1 MHRISKLRRAAPWL
15 VWALPL
21 LLVVLV
27 WQGRVVESVNIG
39 TTDDEHVVQQFYAR
53 ETGRLHQQPYTY
65 RWSRPNAHLL
75 LPARTLPGVV
85 ELRGTPPP
93 DGTQIVLDMGGQ
105 LQAALPTSS
114 GEAVIR
120 HYRLL
125 WPAQSDGMGWA
136 RLHIRA
142 EVPPER
148 AEERPLG
155 LLLAEVTL
163 SSIEQAAPR
172 LPPLPL
178 LLLLGALPPLLAL
191 GLRLAGLSRLSSA
204 ALGLALGS
212 AVILA
217 WGWQPWWVQP
227 FLSRILLGL
236 LALMALLWWLRRAIP
251 EDKHAPLPV
260 PRLLLV
266 LVVSSGLIPLFLL
279 LKYGLDFSLSNEELF
294 WRWVY
299 QGNLPVLA
307 MLAGLALPFVRGR
320 LRAVLFAVVVLS
332 VAGYGLDRFAGA
344 LAKDY
349 STDFTALFRGARSF
363 MNGEPLYN
371 LEHIRANHL
380 GDTYKYPPFF
390 VFLMGPLTGLFYVHA
405 IVIWH
410 LFNFALLLLAAGL
423 LWRWSGQPLRSWST
437 AGLALLLLTFKPVVD
452 ALSGGQADI
461 IMLVSLAAALLLL
474 AQGRWFWWGAVLAFP
489 AAVKLYTGY
498 LLIHAVA
505 LRRWWGLA
513 GFAAAFAL
521 LSALSVLAFGWD
533 VHARFLFEVLP
544 RIGGG
549 TAWIENQT
557 LNGFFNR
564 FAVEQIALVPDA
576 GGTIRVLTYAGAL
589 LFSALTF
596 WMIRQMTPDAGFGLW
611 IVTLLIILPIAW
623 MHYQA
628 ILVLPFYQLLVRLE
642 RAGPAVRLGWRPLL
656 LYALAWMLLCY
667 GNQWTFFD
675 RTMYEG
681 PLWTLLLSYK
691 LYGLLLLWAALAS
704 DPTARLQAAA
714 APQAEPLR
722 RSAPAMQAR

>member
-1 MHRISKLRRAAPWL
+1 MLLRAASWL
-15 VWALPL
+15 LWLLPPL
-21 LLVVLV
+21 LALLL

-39 TTDDEHVVQQFYAR
+39 TPDDEHVVQQFYER
-53 ETGRLHQQPYTY
+53 ETGQLRGQPYTY
-65 RWSRPNAHLL
+65 RWSRPDAHLL

-85 ELRGTPPP
+85 ELYGTPPP
-93 DGTQIVLDMGGQ
+93 DGTQIVLEMGERERV
-105 LQAALPTSS
+105 ALPTSS
-114 GEAVIR
+114 GEAVLR
-120 HYRLL
+120 HYQLL
-125 WPAQSDGMGWA
+125 WPAQSDEMGWA
-136 RLHIRA
+136 RLHIHA
-142 EVPPER
+142 DVPPER

-155 LLLAEVTL
+155 LLLADVTL
-163 SSIEQAAPR
+163 SSVEPAPPR

-178 LLLLGALPPLLAL
+178 LLLLGTLAPLLAL
-191 GLRLAGLSRLSSA
+191 ALRLAGLGRWGSI
-204 ALGLALGS
+204 ALGVALGS
-212 AVILA
+212 SVVLA

-227 FLSRILLGL
+227 FLVRGLLGV
-236 LALMALLWWLRRAIP
+236 LALIGLLWWIQRTIP
-251 EDKHAPLPV
+251 AADTEPLPV

-279 LKYGLDFSLSNEELF
+279 LKYGLDFSLSAEELF

-307 MLAGLALPFVRGR
+307 MLAGLALPFARGR
-320 LRAVLFAVVVLS
+320 LRVALFAVVALS
-332 VAGYGLDRFAGA
+332 LVGYGVDRFAGA

-363 MNGEPLYN
+363 LNGEGLYN

-390 VFLMGPLTGLFYVHA
+390 VFLMGPLTDLFYVHA

-410 LFNFALLLLAAGL
+410 LFNFGLLLLAAGL

-461 IMLVSLAAALLLL
+461 IMLASLAAALLLL
-474 AQGRWFWWGAVLAFP
+474 SRGRWFWSGAVLAFP

-505 LRRWWGLA
+505 LRRWWALA

-521 LSALSVLAFGWD
+521 FNLLSVLVFGWD

-564 FAVEQIALVPDA
+564 FTVEQIALVPDQ
-576 GGTIRVLTYAGAL
+576 GGTVRVLTYAGAL

-596 WMIRQMTPDAGFGLW
+596 WYIRQMTPDAGFGLW

-628 ILVLPFYQLLVRLE
+628 ILVIPFYQLLVRLE
-642 RAGPAVRLGWRPLL
+642 RAGADARLGWRPLL

-681 PLWTLLLSYK
+681 PFWTLLLSYK

-704 DPTARLQAAA
+704 DPTARLHAAT
-714 APQAEPLR
+714 APQAEPMR